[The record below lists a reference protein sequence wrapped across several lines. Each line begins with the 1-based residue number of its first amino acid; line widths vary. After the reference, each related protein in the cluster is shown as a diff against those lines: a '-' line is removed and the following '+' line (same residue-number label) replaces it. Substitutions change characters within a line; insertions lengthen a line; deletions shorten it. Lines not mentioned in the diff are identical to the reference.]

1 MRSKLWSKLWDTPS
15 LIVKIPVELF
25 IEICLFLPPVDLL
38 TLSQVCRKFREY
50 LCAPNSYTTQQIWKE
65 SRLKFIPEEN
75 MSPPEGMSEEKYVEL
90 LMMERSCQVCKRSKE
105 CEIYWEFG
113 VRCCDKCFN
122 KVSIYIS
129 TFLYFIC

>member
-38 TLSQVCRKFREY
+38 TLSQVCRKFRGY

-65 SRLKFIPEEN
+65 SRLKFMPKEN
-75 MSPPEGMSEEKYVEL
+75 MLPPKGMSEEKYVEL
-90 LMMERSCQVCKRSKE
+90 LMTERGCQVCKRNKV
-105 CEIYWEFG
+105 CEIHWEFG
-113 VRCCDKCFN
+113 VRCCYNCFSKN
-122 KVSIYIS
+122 TI
-129 TFLYFIC
+129 T